1 MEIETT
7 LQVNKFARRIRQLKN
22 FSRAAL
28 LKSSISE
35 IALSALAPVGN
46 LSTLPPVR
54 YLNSFLGTV
63 KRLIISVLPVS
74 PSKRLL
80 FQSGMI
86 AVASIVAMSFSGNA
100 TFMQSSMTYA
110 SDYIDSYSIPG
121 DILVSD
127 EDGYL
132 LKINPQTDES
142 SRIGLTDFAVHTV
155 ESGEV
160 LSAIAGRYGVKVETI
175 MWENNI
181 VNPNSLRIGQ
191 TILIPPVDGISYKV
205 AENDTLTKIS
215 KKYNVSTESI
225 IAQNNLSSETI
236 RKGQALFLPDAKPL
250 AAPSIATRNPGIGRS
265 SRVTSAS
272 PSSASPAVG
281 KMFIYPTIGKIT
293 QGYRGGHYALDIA
306 DRSKPPVWAAASGTV
321 VTASTGTWGR
331 GYGNYVVID
340 HGDGI
345 QTLYGHMDSVNVYA
359 GQVVSQGDVVGIMGN
374 TGRVYGVTGIHTH
387 WEVIING
394 VKVNPINYY

>member
-1 MEIETT
+1 MDIETT

-22 FSRAAL
+22 FSRVAL

-35 IALSALAPVGN
+35 LALNALTPLRN
-46 LSTLPPVR
+46 LSELLPVR
-54 YLNSFLGTV
+54 YLNSFLDTI
-63 KRLIISVLPVS
+63 KRVLSSVLPVS
-74 PSKRLL
+74 PSKKLL
-80 FQSGMI
+80 FQSGVL
-86 AVASIVAMSFSGNA
+86 AASSIIVMSFSNNA

-110 SDYIDSYSIPG
+110 SDYIASYSIPG
-121 DILVSD
+121 DILISD

-155 ESGEV
+155 EPGEV

-191 TILIPPVDGISYKV
+191 TILVPPVDGISYKV
-205 AENDTLTKIS
+205 ADNDTLTKIS
-215 KKYNVSTESI
+215 KKYNISTESI

-265 SRVTSAS
+265 SRSTSAS
-272 PSSASPAVG
+272 PSSSSPAVG
-281 KMFIYPTIGKIT
+281 KLFIYPTIGKIT
-293 QGYRGGHYALDIA
+293 QRYRGGHYAIDIA
-306 DRSKPPVWAAASGTV
+306 DRSRPPIWAASSGTI

-340 HGDGI
+340 HGDGV
-345 QTLYGHMDSVNVYA
+345 QTLYGHMDTVNVYE
-359 GQVVSQGDVVGIMGN
+359 GQYVSQGDVIGIMGN
-374 TGRVYGVTGIHTH
+374 TGRVYGVTGIHLH

-394 VKVNPINYY
+394 VKVNPGNYY